1 MRKVGSGRFENVGTK
16 GKTRKQEQETD
27 RDRVYYCL
35 RVRFKVL
42 YDKKD
47 QDEVPLRGGTATGG
61 FVQR

>member
-1 MRKVGSGRFENVGTK
+1 MGKGRENSEGRT
-16 GKTRKQEQETD
+16 GD
-27 RDRVYYCL
+27 IDRVYYFK

-42 YDKKD
+42 YKKD